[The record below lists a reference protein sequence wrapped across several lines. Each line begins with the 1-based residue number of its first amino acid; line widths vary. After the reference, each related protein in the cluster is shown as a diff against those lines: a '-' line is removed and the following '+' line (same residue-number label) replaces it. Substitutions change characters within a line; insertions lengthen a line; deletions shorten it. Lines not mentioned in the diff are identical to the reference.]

1 MKRYLL
7 DACALIAFLSN
18 EQGADTV
25 ANLLKQQSAEVYLAA
40 INLYE
45 VCYDAVRTTGDR
57 QAAAE
62 VLQAVR
68 QLPIVV
74 VWELCDELIVAAARF
89 KTSYRVSLADSIA
102 LGMADVIGATLVS
115 SDHHEFE
122 PLVQDKVLD
131 VLWFR

>member
-7 DACALIAFLSN
+7 DACALIAFLNN
-18 EQGADTV
+18 EQGAEAV
-25 ANLLKQQSAEVYLAA
+25 EALLKQSADIYMSAV
-40 INLYE
+40 NLYE

-57 QAAAE
+57 QAATD
-62 VLQAVR
+62 VLRAVR
-68 QLPIVV
+68 QLPIII
-74 VWELCDELIVAAARF
+74 VWELHDELMIAAAWF

-102 LGMADVIGATLVS
+102 LGMADVLSATLVS

-122 PLVQDKVLD
+122 PVVQDKALD